1 MATAQAALTP
11 VANTAP
17 AVVSIPAKELSGA
30 AWVDRFPGKKDID
43 SCEGEF
49 KSNITAFKAAL
60 DEAKADVKINA
71 TYRPP
76 ERAYMM
82 HWSWEIVNNAADPK
96 SIPSMEGVNI
106 NWDHSDNQKS
116 IKAAKEMVNGFEIG
130 TLKTAPALDSRHT
143 HREAIDMII
152 SWTGDLVIKNKDG
165 TAVTIKSDPKT
176 GMNTDLKAVGETY
189 SVKKFVGGD
198 KDIPHW
204 SSTGH

>member
-17 AVVSIPAKELSGA
+17 AVVSIPAKELSGEV
-30 AWVDRFPGKKDID
+30 WVKRFPGKTDID
-43 SCEGEF
+43 SCEGDF
-49 KSNITAFKAAL
+49 KTNMTAFKAAL
-60 DEAKADVKINA
+60 DEAKAVVDITA

-82 HWSWEIVNNAADPK
+82 HWSWEIVNNKQDPK
-96 SIPSMEGVNI
+96 TVNGYEGVNI
-106 NWDHSDNQKS
+106 NWDHGDNQKS
-116 IKAAKEMVNGFEIG
+116 IKAAQEMVNGFKMS
-130 TLKTAPALDSRHT
+130 TLKTPPALDSRHT
-143 HREAIDMII
+143 HREAIDMTI

-189 SVKKFVGGD
+189 GVKKFVGGD